1 LIGSTETTIGSDIE
15 IDGEATDATA
25 EEEDDDEER
34 AFSIVDFV
42 EASCCSFIRI
52 SP

>member
-1 LIGSTETTIGSDIE
+1 LIDSTETTIGSDVE
-15 IDGEATDATA
+15 IDGEAIDATA
-25 EEEDDDEER
+25 EEEDDDKR